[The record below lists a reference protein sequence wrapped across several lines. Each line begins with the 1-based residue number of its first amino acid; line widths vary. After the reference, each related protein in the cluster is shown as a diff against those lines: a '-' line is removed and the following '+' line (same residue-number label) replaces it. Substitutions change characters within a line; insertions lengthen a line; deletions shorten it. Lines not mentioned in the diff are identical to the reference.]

1 MVYEKL
7 SFSKSMIFDLTDFA
21 IGEILYLSFICLIL
35 IFFLRNT
42 ITFTYIISSILII
55 VYFFYLSWGFNYF
68 RLPLERFISTEV
80 VISEKKIENLTKLF
94 SVQCNKLKQEINYKQ
109 KNKTDYLN
117 SYKSLIKSTGQN
129 FKYSN
134 FSLILSYM
142 GIKGYY
148 NPFTNEANINSR
160 IPEILIPV
168 TIFHELAHKNGF
180 ASESDANFI
189 GFLNA
194 YNNYNI
200 EIQYSANFFAFRY
213 LYNDLYKMNPNLAKD
228 IYESLSNDVRN
239 DFLIVANFWMYYAN
253 RFQKIQKVIF
263 DLFLKTQGQKKG
275 IKSYNEVVNLLLF
288 TFDGKNKFI
297 LDENT

>member
-1 MVYEKL
+1 
-7 SFSKSMIFDLTDFA
+7 MIFDLTNFA
-21 IGEILYLSFICLIL
+21 IGEVFYFSFICVIIL
-35 IFFLRNT
+35 FFFKNT
-42 ITFTYIISSILII
+42 ISVTYIISSILII
-55 VYFFYLSWGFNYF
+55 VYFFYLSWGLNYF
-68 RLPLERFISTEV
+68 RLPLKKFISKEI
-80 VISEKKIENLTKLF
+80 VISEKNIENLTKFF
-94 SVQCNKLKQEINYKQ
+94 SFQCNKLKREINSKQ

-117 SYKSLIKSTGQN
+117 LYKSLIESKGQN

-148 NPFTNEANINSR
+148 NPFTNEANVNSR

-168 TIFHELAHKNGF
+168 TVYHELAHKNGF

-200 EIQYSANFFAFRY
+200 EIQYSANFFALQY
-213 LYNDLYKMNPNLAKD
+213 LYYDLYKINPNLAKN
-228 IYESLSNDVRN
+228 IYDSLSNEVKI
-239 DFLIVANFWMYYAN
+239 DFSVVSSFWIYYAN
-253 RFQKIQKVIF
+253 RFQKIQEKIF

-275 IKSYNEVVNLLLF
+275 INSYNEVVKLLLI

-297 LDENT
+297 LNEYN

>member
-1 MVYEKL
+1 
-7 SFSKSMIFDLTDFA
+7 MIFDLTDFA
-21 IGEILYLSFICLIL
+21 IGEILYFSFICFM
-35 IFFLRNT
+35 IFFFLINT
-42 ITFTYIISSILII
+42 ISITYTISSILII
-55 VYFFYLSWGFNYF
+55 VYFFYVSWGLNYF
-68 RLPLERFISTEV
+68 RLPLERFISKEF
-80 VISEKKIENLTKLF
+80 VISEKNIENLTKLF
-94 SVQCNKLKQEINYKQ
+94 SVQCNKLKQEINSKQ

-117 SYKSLIKSTGQN
+117 SYKSLIESTGEK

-148 NPFTNEANINSR
+148 NPFTNEANVNSR

-168 TIFHELAHKNGF
+168 TVYHELAHKKGF

-194 YNNYNI
+194 YNNYHI
-200 EIQYSANFFAFRY
+200 EIQYSANFFALRY
-213 LYNDLYKMNPNLAKD
+213 LYYDLYKMNPNLAKD
-228 IYESLSNDVRN
+228 IYESLSSEVKN
-239 DFLIVANFWMYYAN
+239 DFLVVSNFWMYYAN
-253 RFQKIQKVIF
+253 RFQKTQKTIF

-275 IKSYNEVVNLLLF
+275 INSYNEVVKLLLF

>member
-1 MVYEKL
+1 
-7 SFSKSMIFDLTDFA
+7 MIFDLTDFA
-21 IGEILYLSFICLIL
+21 IGEILYLSFLCVIM

-42 ITFTYIISSILII
+42 ISITYIISSILII
-55 VYFFYLSWGFNYF
+55 VYFFYLSWGLNYF
-68 RLPLERFISTEV
+68 RFPLERFISSEV
-80 VISEKKIENLTKLF
+80 VISEKNIENLTKLF
-94 SVQCNKLKQEINYKQ
+94 SVQCNKLKQDINSK
-109 KNKTDYLN
+109 KKTKTDYLN
-117 SYKSLIKSTGQN
+117 SYKSLIEPKGQN

-168 TIFHELAHKNGF
+168 TIFHELAHKKGF

-189 GFLNA
+189 GFLDA
-194 YNNYNI
+194 YNNYDI
-200 EIQYSANFFAFRY
+200 EIQYSANFFAFQY
-213 LYNDLYKMNPNLAKD
+213 LYNELHKMNPSLAKD
-228 IYESLSNDVRN
+228 IYGSLSNDVKN
-239 DFLIVANFWMYYAN
+239 DFSIVTNFWRYHAN
-253 RFQKIQKVIF
+253 RFEKIQKVIF
-263 DLFLKTQGQKKG
+263 DIFLKTQGQKKG
-275 IKSYNEVVNLLLF
+275 LKSYNEVVKLLLF